1 MCEHWIQWVLVHF
14 PSGWPQNEDFRLYEP
29 CSTTSVSKA
38 KATRWEPAS
47 RSRLT
52 GTYHVTL
59 SRRLVAFVCARFL
72 QADDLRLLMQ
82 KMENWAHRLYPKL
95 QFEDFVDKVERLGNK
110 KEVQVGRRHHGL
122 SFHSNDLLTITQF
135 IIIRSHFMFPFV
147 SCRPVSSVFDW
158 TCRWPTKTS
167 WGVREE
173 NVFLISMRPMSKS
186 STSYLLNSATWGGCI
201 LKTC

>member
-1 MCEHWIQWVLVHF
+1 MSSCTF
-14 PSGWPQNEDFRLYEP
+14 SFRL
-29 CSTTSVSKA
+29 TSE
-38 KATRWEPAS
+38 RGLPALRTLFDNVRFKGKGHEVRAGES
-47 RSRLT
+47 LT
-52 GTYHVTL
+52 ADRNL
-59 SRRLVAFVCARFL
+59 SRNIEPTRLVAFVCARFL
-72 QADDLRLLMQ
+72 QAEDLRLLMQ

-95 QFEDFVDKVERLGNK
+95 QFEDFVDKVEKLGNK
-110 KEVQVGRRHHGL
+110 KEVQVGRRQHDL

-173 NVFLISMRPMSKS
+173 NVFLISIRPMSKS
-186 STSYLLNSATWGGCI
+186 STSYSLNSATWGGCI